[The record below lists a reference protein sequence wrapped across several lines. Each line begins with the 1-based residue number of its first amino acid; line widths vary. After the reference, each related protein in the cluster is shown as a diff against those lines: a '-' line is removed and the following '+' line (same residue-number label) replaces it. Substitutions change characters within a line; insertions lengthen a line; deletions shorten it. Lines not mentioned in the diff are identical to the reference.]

1 MRYFVKTRNL
11 AVVVC
16 LLLWGCQSTSE
27 PETISSTQQTSVP
40 AAQSDPHSAPDGTGE
55 FTTVSE
61 SERLNLWFEDKYEQQ
76 LQMSPL
82 MLTRIGR
89 KDQYD
94 KVDDFSLQAMDDQL
108 SWYANTVD
116 ELKTHFDYQAL
127 TPEAQISYDI
137 WVYQFQ
143 LARDRRLYFSHEYV
157 FTQMQG
163 IQTLLPQVLINFH
176 RVDNLADMEA
186 YIERIKG
193 MSVALNTLLELAKS
207 KSSAGYRPPKFAY
220 QEAMAQINNL
230 IRGEPFHQGAD
241 SPLWSDVKAKVTA
254 LQTSGQITAS
264 QAQSLRFNARK
275 ALTRD
280 LYSSYRNIT
289 SWMQKDMRLAKDNP
303 TGVSRYPDGD
313 AYYEYRLRLATNG
326 NYSANEIHQIGLDEV
341 DRITEEMIDIKD
353 SVGFS
358 GNLNEFFN
366 YLQTEHRFYYA
377 NTDEGRQEYLQQTE
391 ANLAFIEEK
400 LADYFTT
407 LPKAALQVKRVEA
420 YREQD
425 GAAPHYY
432 PGTPDGSRP
441 GVYYSHMSDMSAL
454 HKNDMQA
461 IAYHEGNPGHHM
473 QISIA
478 QELTGLPKFRTQA
491 QFGAY
496 IEGWALYA
504 EYLAKEMGA
513 YQDPYADFGRLT
525 TEMWRAVRLVVDSG
539 LHAKGWN
546 EQQAVAYFKQHTP
559 LSEDVIRSEVRRYL
573 VWPGQAT
580 AYKVGMM
587 KIQSLRKQAQAQLE
601 GDFDLKQFHD
611 TVLTSGALPLHLLEK
626 RVNLWIE
633 DAPLGGAVA
642 VVKD

>member
-1 MRYFVKTRNL
+1 MLIVTKTRCL
-11 AVVVC
+11 AAVC
-16 LLLWGCQSTSE
+16 LMLGACQSTE
-27 PETISSTQQTSVP
+27 VPSTENAATQT
-40 AAQSDPHSAPDGTGE
+40 
-55 FTTVSE
+55 TTVQRDSGHHTLSDVEGELTTISE

-82 MLTRIGR
+82 LLTRIGR

-94 KVDDFSLQAMDDQL
+94 QVDDFSLQAMDAQL

-116 ELKTHFDYQAL
+116 ELKTHFDYEAL

-143 LARDRRLYFSHEYV
+143 LARDRRLYFSQEYV

-176 RVDNLADMEA
+176 RVDNKADMEA
-186 YIERIKG
+186 YIARIKG
-193 MSVALNTLLELAKS
+193 MSVALNTLLELAKA
-207 KSSAGYRPPKFAY
+207 KSEAGYRPPKFAY
-220 QEAMAQINNL
+220 QEAMVQINNL

-241 SPLWSDVKAKVTA
+241 SPLWADVKTKVTA
-254 LQTSGQITAS
+254 LQTSGLITAS
-264 QAQSLRFNARK
+264 DAQTLRFNARK

-289 SWMQKDMRLAKDNP
+289 AWMQRDMRLAAVNP

-313 AYYEYRLRLATNG
+313 AYYEYRLRLATNSD
-326 NYSANEIHQIGLDEV
+326 YSANDIHQIGLDEV

-358 GNLNEFFN
+358 GNLNEFFE
-366 YLQTEHRFYYA
+366 YLQTDHRFYYP
-377 NTDEGRQEYLQQTE
+377 NTDEGREAYLQQTK
-391 ANLAFIEEK
+391 ANLAVIEEK
-400 LADYFTT
+400 LPSYFNT
-407 LPKAALQVKRVEA
+407 LPKTSLQVKRVEA

-441 GVYYSHMSDMSAL
+441 GVYYTHLSDMSAL

-513 YQDPYADFGRLT
+513 YEDPYADFGRLT

-539 LHAKGWN
+539 LHAKGWT
-546 EQQAVAYFKQHTP
+546 EQQAVEYFQHHTP
-559 LSEDVIRSEVRRYL
+559 LSEEVIRSEVRRYL

-580 AYKVGMM
+580 AYKIGMM
-587 KIQSLRKQAQAQLE
+587 KIQSLRKVAQEQLQD
-601 GDFDLKQFHD
+601 DFDISQFHD

-626 RVNLWIE
+626 RVNLWVE
-633 DAPLGGAVA
+633 EAPIGGTVAVA
-642 VVKD
+642 KD